1 MVRPGLMSALVLATL
16 LLAQPGR
23 SAPVSDQQWSAL
35 AARLF
40 PALTALERVQ
50 AAGGAKLSSR
60 SARLAERRR
69 RMDTCQQAP
78 GCLLRAGLWSD
89 AEIADV
95 AALADHALQGP
106 ARQAASADDGLQAQV
121 ARELKGLNGILQ
133 VYGLGAPPRY
143 PQIDGP
149 IDAPGSALFSVTLAD
164 AVSLAEAGKQD
175 GSAVLDPSISLA
187 LSLLDVNDRNAASAF
202 EPLDERYNGAAL
214 AHARVVDWRRY
225 RFTAIIVPGIGP
237 ENPGLM
243 LSARGKLN
251 VRMAAQR
258 FADGA
263 APFIILS
270 GGAVHP
276 RQSPNVEALEMRRAL
291 IERFAIPPES
301 IVVEPYA
308 RHTTTNLRN
317 VTRRLVALGAPV
329 DQEALIVTNVEQ
341 SKYIESALF
350 SERNRIELG
359 YQPGK
364 VEKRLSPVEL
374 TFRPAASSLR
384 IDPMDPLDP

>member
-1 MVRPGLMSALVLATL
+1 MRVGLTSALVLATL
-16 LLAQPGR
+16 LLAPPSR
-23 SAPVSDQQWSAL
+23 ADPVVDQQWSVL

-40 PALTALERVQ
+40 PALTALGRGQ
-50 AAGGAKLSSR
+50 AADGAKPSSR
-60 SARLAERRR
+60 NAALVERRG
-69 RMDTCQQAP
+69 RMDACQQAP
-78 GCLLRAGLWSD
+78 GCLFRAGLWSD
-89 AEIADV
+89 AEIAEV
-95 AALADHALQGP
+95 AALADRTLQGP
-106 ARQAASADDGLQAQV
+106 ARQAVSADDGLQAQV
-121 ARELKGLNGILQ
+121 ARELKGLNGVLQ

-149 IDAPGSALFSVTLAD
+149 IDPPGTALFAATLAD
-164 AVSLAEAGKQD
+164 AVSLADGGKQD
-175 GSAVLDPSISLA
+175 ASAVLDPSLA
-187 LSLLDVNDRNAASAF
+187 LVLALLDVNDRKTASAF
-202 EPLDERYNGAAL
+202 EPLDERYNAGAL
-214 AHARVVDWRRY
+214 AHARTVDWRRY
-225 RFTAIIVPGIGP
+225 RFTAIIVPGVGP
-237 ENPGLM
+237 ENPALT

-291 IERFAIPPES
+291 IERFAVPPES

-317 VTRRLVALGAPV
+317 VSRRLFALGAPV
-329 DQEALIVTNVEQ
+329 DQEALIVTNAEQ

-359 YQPGK
+359 YQPG
-364 VEKRLSPVEL
+364 EIERRLSPVEL

-384 IDPMDPLDP
+384 IDPLDPLDP

>member
-1 MVRPGLMSALVLATL
+1 MVRAGLTSALLLATL
-16 LLAQPGR
+16 FLAQPGR
-23 SAPVSDQQWSAL
+23 AAPVGDQQWSVL
-35 AARLF
+35 ATRLF
-40 PALTALERVQ
+40 PALTALQRVQ
-50 AAGGAKLSSR
+50 AADDPKASNQSPPLV
-60 SARLAERRR
+60 ERRR
-69 RMDTCQQAP
+69 RMDACQQAP
-78 GCLLRAGLWSD
+78 GCLFRAGLWSD

-106 ARQAASADDGLQAQV
+106 ARQAVSADDGLQAQV
-121 ARELKGLNGILQ
+121 VRELKGLNSILQ
-133 VYGLGAPPRY
+133 VYGLGAPSRY

-149 IDAPGSALFSVTLAD
+149 IDPPGTALFSATLVD
-164 AVSLAEAGKQD
+164 AVSVAEAGKQD
-175 GSAVLDPSISLA
+175 GSAVLDPSLSLA
-187 LSLLDVNDRNAASAF
+187 LALLDVNDRNTAAAF
-202 EPLDERYNGAAL
+202 EPLDESYNGAAL
-214 AHARVVDWRRY
+214 AHARAVDWRRY
-225 RFTAIIVPGIGP
+225 RFTAIIVPGVGP
-237 ENPGLM
+237 ENPGLT

-258 FADGA
+258 FADGV

-317 VTRRLVALGAPV
+317 VTRRLVALGAPL
-329 DQEALIVTNVEQ
+329 DQETLIVTNAEQ

-350 SERNRIELG
+350 SERNRTELG

-364 VEKRLSPVEL
+364 VERRLSPVEL

-384 IDPMDPLDP
+384 IDPLDPLDP

>member
-1 MVRPGLMSALVLATL
+1 MVRARLTSGLVLATL
-16 LLAQPGR
+16 LLAQPGH
-23 SAPVSDQQWSAL
+23 SAPVGDQQWSGL
-35 AARLF
+35 AGRLF
-40 PALTALERVQ
+40 PALVALERVQ
-50 AAGGAKLSSR
+50 AADGAKSSKP
-60 SARLAERRR
+60 SALLTARRG
-69 RMDTCQQAP
+69 RMEACQQVP

-95 AALADHALQGP
+95 AALADRTLQGP
-106 ARQAASADDGLQAQV
+106 ARQAASADDGVQAQV
-121 ARELKGLNGILQ
+121 ARELKGLNNILQ

-143 PQIDGP
+143 PLIDGP
-149 IDAPGSALFSVTLAD
+149 IDAPGSALFGVTLAD

-175 GSAVLDPSISLA
+175 ASAALDPSLSLA
-187 LSLLDVNDRNAASAF
+187 LALLDVNDRDTASAF
-202 EPLDERYNGAAL
+202 EPLDQRYNGAAM
-214 AHARVVDWRRY
+214 AHARTMDWSRY

-237 ENPGLM
+237 ENPGLT

-276 RQSPNVEALEMRRAL
+276 RLSPNVEALEMRRAL
-291 IERFAIPPES
+291 IERFAVPPES

-329 DQEALIVTNVEQ
+329 DQQALIVTNVEQ

-350 SERNRIELG
+350 SERNKTELG

-364 VEKRLSPVEL
+364 VESRLSPVEL

>member
-1 MVRPGLMSALVLATL
+1 MVRAGLASALSLATL
-16 LLAQPGR
+16 FLAQPGR
-23 SAPVSDQQWSAL
+23 AAPVGDQQWSVL
-35 AARLF
+35 ATRLF
-40 PALTALERVQ
+40 PALTALKRVQ
-50 AAGGAKLSSR
+50 AADGAESSSR
-60 SARLAERRR
+60 SPPLVERRR
-69 RMDTCQQAP
+69 RMDACQQAP
-78 GCLLRAGLWSD
+78 GCLFRAGLWSD
-89 AEIADV
+89 AEIAEV
-95 AALADHALQGP
+95 VALADHALQGP
-106 ARQAASADDGLQAQV
+106 ARQAVSADDGLRAQV
-121 ARELKGLNGILQ
+121 VRELKGLNGILQ

-149 IDAPGSALFSVTLAD
+149 IDPPGTALFGVTLAD
-164 AVSLAEAGKQD
+164 AATLAEAGKQD
-175 GSAVLDPSISLA
+175 ASAELDPSLA
-187 LSLLDVNDRNAASAF
+187 LALALLDVNDRKTASAF
-202 EPLDERYNGAAL
+202 EPLDERYNAAAL
-214 AHARVVDWRRY
+214 AHARTVDWRRH
-225 RFTAIIVPGIGP
+225 RFTAIIVPGVGP
-237 ENPGLM
+237 ENPALT

-263 APFIILS
+263 APFIIVS

-317 VTRRLVALGAPV
+317 VTRRLFALGAPA
-329 DQEALIVTNVEQ
+329 DQDALIVTNAEQ

-350 SERNRIELG
+350 SERNRVELG

-364 VEKRLSPVEL
+364 VERRLSPVEL

-384 IDPMDPLDP
+384 IDPLDPLDP

>member
-1 MVRPGLMSALVLATL
+1 MVRAGLTSALVLATL
-16 LLAQPGR
+16 LLARPGHC
-23 SAPVSDQQWSAL
+23 APVGDQQWSVL

-40 PALTALERVQ
+40 PALTALERAR
-50 AAGGAKLSSR
+50 AADGDKASNLS
-60 SARLAERRR
+60 APLAERRG
-69 RMDTCQQAP
+69 RMDACLQAP

-95 AALADHALQGP
+95 AALADHALKGP

-121 ARELKGLNGILQ
+121 TRELKGLNGILQ

-149 IDAPGSALFSVTLAD
+149 IDPPGTALFSATLVD
-164 AVSLAEAGKQD
+164 AVSVAEAGKQD
-175 GSAVLDPSISLA
+175 RSAVLDPSISLA
-187 LSLLDVNDRNAASAF
+187 LALLDVNDRGTASAF
-202 EPLDERYNGAAL
+202 EPLDQRYNGSAL
-214 AHARVVDWRRY
+214 AHARAVDWRRY
-225 RFTAIIVPGIGP
+225 RFTAIIVPGVGP
-237 ENPGLM
+237 ENPGLT

-258 FADGA
+258 FADGV

-276 RQSPNVEALEMRRAL
+276 RQSPNVEALEMRKAL
-291 IERFAIPPES
+291 IERFAVPPES

-329 DQEALIVTNVEQ
+329 DQEVLIVTNAEQ

-364 VEKRLSPVEL
+364 VGERLSPVEL

-384 IDPMDPLDP
+384 VDPLDPLDP